1 MLVILPMHH
10 RSPSAAGTVPTS
22 LRCASAASLDA
33 EVSLATKPELPVLW
47 SEVKATVSAPPV
59 DVTGPGTAVPAKLPS
74 SGALL
79 ELPSYS
85 LTKSKEASVL
95 SSLKRTV
102 IGPLSDTTH
111 VHLAWLA

>member
-1 MLVILPMHH
+1 MLVILPMQL

-22 LRCASAASLDA
+22 MSDASMDAEASLA
-33 EVSLATKPELPVLW
+33 AKPVPTVEE
-47 SEVKATVSAPPV
+47 SEVKMTVSAPPV

-85 LTKSKEASVL
+85 LTKS
-95 SSLKRTV
+95 
-102 IGPLSDTTH
+102 
-111 VHLAWLA
+111 